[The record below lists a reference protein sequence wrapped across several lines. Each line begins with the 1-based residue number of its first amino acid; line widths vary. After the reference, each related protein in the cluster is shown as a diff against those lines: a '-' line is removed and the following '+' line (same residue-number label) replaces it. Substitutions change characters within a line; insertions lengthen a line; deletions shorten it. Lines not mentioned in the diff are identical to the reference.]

1 MNRLEP
7 VERNH
12 YLLLQLGIRSFYELG
27 ILNFE
32 LGVVLGFACDLEL
45 NNFEFAHNSCF
56 GKCLYGLSA
65 TFLLNQKIMVRIL
78 VNVGEK
84 T

>member
-1 MNRLEP
+1 MNRLAP

-12 YLLLQLGIRSFYELG
+12 YLLLQFGIRSFYELG

-45 NNFEFAHNSCF
+45 NIFELLWNANFQ
-56 GKCLYGLSA
+56 KLSIN
-65 TFLLNQKIMVRIL
+65 LPRIL
-78 VNVGEK
+78 FSS
-84 T
+84 TYIFIFA

>member
-1 MNRLEP
+1 MNRLAP

-12 YLLLQLGIRSFYELG
+12 YLLLELGITSFYELG

-45 NNFEFAHNSCF
+45 NIFELCAVHNVEF
-56 GKCLYGLSA
+56 
-65 TFLLNQKIMVRIL
+65 
-78 VNVGEK
+78 
-84 T
+84 